1 MRHEMA
7 RARAPLRAPLAP
19 LLELGRVGE
28 LRHLRLLARRQ
39 PRRHGPDDGQ
49 RRDAQPMQRL
59 TDTIKFGI
67 FFYGFAPGEEEE
79 AAANLFTMIR
89 YLDKN
94 KSKNIMVAPIPNDGI
109 GIAINDRLERA
120 AQ

>member
-1 MRHEMA
+1 MPSAVLMCCVAAAFLVPPPQQQR
-7 RARAPLRAPLAP
+7 RT
-19 LLELGRVGE
+19 
-28 LRHLRLLARRQ
+28 LRLQ
-39 PRRHGPDDGQ
+39 VGDGDGGGGSLMLQ
-49 RRDAQPMQRL
+49 IGAAEL
-59 TDTIKFGI
+59 N
-67 FFYGFAPGEEEE
+67 E

-94 KSKNIMVAPIPNDGI
+94 DSKNIMVAPIPNDGI

>member
-1 MRHEMA
+1 MIGA
-7 RARAPLRAPLAP
+7 A
-19 LLELGRVGE
+19 
-28 LRHLRLLARRQ
+28 
-39 PRRHGPDDGQ
+39 
-49 RRDAQPMQRL
+49 
-59 TDTIKFGI
+59 
-67 FFYGFAPGEEEE
+67 E